1 MKVMMMMTTRTK
13 MDPCAER
20 EVSEYLQEPH
30 ADAPGIV
37 ISYSFLTL
45 FMACL
50 QFIACLLGWG
60 YSIKYCIGR
69 QTMSSPSFAQS
80 VTCDMTE
87 NQEEKW
93 PHKLLGRRR
102 TRKEEL
108 CLSQNLFSVNLNF
121 TLHASN
127 SIPYLDILPLLPVVK
142 RSQDRRFQMS

>member
-45 FMACL
+45 F
-50 QFIACLLGWG
+50 IACLLGWG

-80 VTCDMTE
+80 VTCDMIE
-87 NQEEKW
+87 NQEKKW
-93 PHKLLGRRR
+93 PPKLLGRRR
-102 TRKEEL
+102 TRKEDL
-108 CLSQNLFSVNLNF
+108 CLSQNFFSVNLNF

-142 RSQDRRFQMS
+142 RSQDGRFQMS